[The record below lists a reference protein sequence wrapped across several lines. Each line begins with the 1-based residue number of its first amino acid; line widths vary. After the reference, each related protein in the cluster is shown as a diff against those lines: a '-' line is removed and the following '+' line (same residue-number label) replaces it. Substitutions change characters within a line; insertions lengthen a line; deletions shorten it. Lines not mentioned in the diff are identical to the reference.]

1 MAKHPVAKTDAALPR
16 VTARE
21 ILSISHEVSRLS
33 PVTADTCL
41 PNLRKKA
48 TVEGPS
54 TPVVSTETGSNKYRS
69 VRARYRSRLR
79 VSAAAAAEP
88 GATAASTTEVVLNVS
103 THVAS
108 HARHFPWLY
117 GNIVTLSG
125 RRPSPRS
132 KPTGSS
138 HDSTVELRPKKGLPQ
153 TKMYKV
159 TCYITG

>member
-1 MAKHPVAKTDAALPR
+1 MAKHPVAKMDAALPR

-69 VRARYRSRLR
+69 VRARYRSPCVGAVSFPLACLGGSGSRARGHGSVDNRGGAECIDACGIPCETFSVAVRKYCYAIRPTAISPIQAHRL
-79 VSAAAAAEP
+79 
-88 GATAASTTEVVLNVS
+88 
-103 THVAS
+103 
-108 HARHFPWLY
+108 
-117 GNIVTLSG
+117 
-125 RRPSPRS
+125 
-132 KPTGSS
+132 KP
-138 HDSTVELRPKKGLPQ
+138 
-153 TKMYKV
+153 
-159 TCYITG
+159 